1 MPSTSFSFH
10 ECGAGKENKKV
21 KEEKRKMK
29 EKPKW
34 ESVVILVGVEE
45 NGV

>member
-1 MPSTSFSFH
+1 
-10 ECGAGKENKKV
+10 
-21 KEEKRKMK
+21 MK

-45 NGV
+45 NRV